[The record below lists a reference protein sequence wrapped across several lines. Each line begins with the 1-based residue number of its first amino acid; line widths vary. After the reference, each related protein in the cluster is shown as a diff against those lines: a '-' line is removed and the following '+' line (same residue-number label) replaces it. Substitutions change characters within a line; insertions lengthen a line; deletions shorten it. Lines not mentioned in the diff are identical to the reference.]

1 MTSPF
6 ALDPPQRQDGSVR
19 WAVRVPADSTLFAG
33 HFPGHPILP
42 GIAHLA
48 WVEAAVAEME
58 GVSPTLSS
66 ISGVRWRRPALPGEP
81 LELRLAQ
88 RADGSSLRFSVVRG
102 EDVLSQGS
110 VQWAAGGELHPAFSP
125 DTAAGSDAFPHP
137 SLLLPHA
144 RPALLLDG
152 ILARAPESLTARMV
166 IPADHPLVR
175 PGGAPAYL
183 ALEAGAQAAA
193 LFEALARPEGER
205 RPRIGYLVGIRTA
218 HLAVRDFPPGMPLR
232 VTARLSASAP
242 PLSIYE
248 IECSSAGATLVHG
261 TLSTF
266 LTGEETSPP
275 PE

>member
-19 WAVRVPADSTLFAG
+19 WIVRVPADSALFSG

-48 WVEAAVAEME
+48 WVEAALAEME
-58 GVSPTLSS
+58 GASPTLSS

-88 RADGSSLRFSVVRG
+88 PADGSSLRFSVVRG
-102 EDVLSQGS
+102 EDLLSQGS
-110 VQWAAGGELHPAFSP
+110 VRWAVGDTHPAFSP
-125 DTAAGSDAFPHP
+125 EEAASGADVFPHP

-144 RPALLLDG
+144 PPALLLDG
-152 ILARAPESLTARMV
+152 ILARAPESLTARMT

-175 PGGAPAYL
+175 SGSAPAYL

-193 LFEALARPEGER
+193 LFEALHRPEGER

-218 HLAVRDFPPGMPLR
+218 QLALRDLPGGLPLR
-232 VTARLSASAP
+232 ITARLSASAP

-248 IECSSAGATLVHG
+248 IECSSAGAPLVHG

-266 LTGEETSPP
+266 LAGEETGPP